1 MSSTSAVRV
10 SVSTSE
16 VLFTTT
22 VNVTSPPGSSTE
34 VGLAALLSVADDGTS
49 VIVTVASSLSL
60 TGFPSSSMPEAVATF
75 VSVSPALPLTNAAN
89 EQE

>member
-1 MSSTSAVRV
+1 MSSSSSVRV

-22 VNVTSPPGSSTE
+22 VNVTSPSGSSTE
-34 VGLAALLSVADDGTS
+34 VGLAVLLSVADDGTS
-49 VIVTVASSLSL
+49 VIVTVASSLGLWVTPSL
-60 TGFPSSSMPEAVATF
+60 SFKVPVT
-75 VSVSPALPLTNAAN
+75 VSVCESPAFPETAPTN